1 MVDIETQRRWDER
14 YRDSQAPLPA
24 VRVLAENAHLL
35 PRAGAAL
42 DLACGLG
49 GNALL
54 LARRGLTTFAWD
66 ISAVAV
72 EKVRALAQAEKLP
85 LIAEVRDALE
95 HPIEPERFD
104 VVVCT
109 HFLERR
115 LTLGL
120 VQALKPGGLLF
131 YQTFTRMRV
140 SDDGPGKDEWRL
152 VDGELL
158 TMFPPL
164 LPVVYREERLLGD
177 ITQGLRSEALLVAKK
192 GDRDNL

>member
-1 MVDIETQRRWDER
+1 MVDIETQQRWDER

-35 PRAGAAL
+35 PRTGAAL

-95 HPIEPERFD
+95 HPLEPERFD

-131 YQTFTRMRV
+131 YQTFTRMRA
-140 SDDGPGKDEWRL
+140 SDEGPGKDEWRL
-152 VDGELL
+152 ADGELL

-192 GDRDNL
+192 NDTE